1 MKRQREFG
9 DILMSSDI
17 KQVPIC
23 GMTFGSMDHLPR
35 QTAAV
40 SDNNNELVPVI
51 QNCNFTANNLFTI
64 SQPASAD
71 CTALSADYIWPSG
84 LLCDRP
90 DDLELTT
97 DRVS

>member
-40 SDNNNELVPVI
+40 SDNNELVPVI
-51 QNCNFTANNLFTI
+51 QNCSFTANI
-64 SQPASAD
+64 SRTSMNVMWIRRSVVMKAKIHYTSFPVAS
-71 CTALSADYIWPSG
+71 P
-84 LLCDRP
+84 
-90 DDLELTT
+90 
-97 DRVS
+97 